1 MRASRK
7 YIRISPRKVNVVAGM
22 VRNKSV
28 KEALKFLKF
37 ANKKAAVELH
47 KAIASA
53 SANAVQNFAQDEA
66 TLKVKKLLVLTGPTL
81 KRIQPVSKGRAHRI
95 LKRTS
100 HIMVEVGI

>member
-1 MRASRK
+1 MRATRK
-7 YIRISPRKVNVVAGM
+7 YIRISAKKVNIVAGI
-22 VRNKSV
+22 VRKMKV
-28 KEALKFLKF
+28 TDALKFLKF

-66 TLKVKKLLVLTGPTL
+66 ALKIKKLLVLTGPTL